1 MRVFTKNMRFFK
13 NIVIGS
19 QLTENIKTIMT
30 RKPVEEIISD
40 IKQEVRKVF
49 PTVLPALILDES
61 GTGVSKRQN

>member
-13 NIVIGS
+13 NIVIGY